1 MNKFSVWPFRKIF
14 LKNKGISIVEAI
26 VVITLVSLISI
37 VIMDLF
43 ITHGRIFNLNSAG
56 SDFQLQGAEAV
67 EAVGRVV
74 RVADKALSSRT
85 INSINY
91 TASAGTLVLEIPSID
106 STGKVISGKYDYAA
120 VYLLN
125 NKIFVSQQAD
135 PASSRATL
143 ARALSD
149 SVSRLQFIYDN
160 SSYDSVSSV
169 LVQLSMS
176 KNISGKTKTLAIDKK
191 FNLKNK

>member
-1 MNKFSVWPFRKIF
+1 MNKFSVRRFRKAS
-14 LKNKGISIVEAI
+14 LKNKGVSIVEAI
-26 VVITLVSLISI
+26 VVITLVSVVSV

-56 SDFQLQGAEAV
+56 SDFQLQGAEVV

-74 RVADKALSSRT
+74 RVADKTVSSRT
-85 INSINY
+85 INSVNY

-106 STGKVISGKYDYAA
+106 SAGQVIAGKYDYAA
-120 VYLLN
+120 VYLSN

-135 PASSRATL
+135 PASSRVSL

-160 SSYDSVSSV
+160 GSYDSVSSV
-169 LVQLSMS
+169 LVQLAMS
-176 KNISGKTKTLAIDKK
+176 KNISGKTRTLAIDKK
-191 FNLKNK
+191 FNLGNK